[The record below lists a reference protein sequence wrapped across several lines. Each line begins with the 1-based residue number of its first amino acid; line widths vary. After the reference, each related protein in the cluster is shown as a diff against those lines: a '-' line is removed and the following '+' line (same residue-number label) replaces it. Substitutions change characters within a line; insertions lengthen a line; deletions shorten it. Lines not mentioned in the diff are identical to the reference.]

1 MDLLGQEVSP
11 DGRLVLV
18 RELLANVLVHQGGL
32 ADAAG
37 GGRTRRNKAQ
47 GKRKKEEAR
56 SKRWSWWSWRRRRRD
71 ATKRG
76 RQIGSPSLGGPRT
89 VLGPRAD
96 GGRGGP
102 SLRAVSP
109 PEREGGGRVLSSGHS
124 PAVSENDHLQ
134 QGALARS
141 RHLVLVLVR
150 SSLSVSLCLSL
161 CLCLRLSKRF
171 AGFTCCL
178 SCGCGGCR
186 NPKFQKI

>member
-134 QGALARS
+134 QGALARIG
-141 RHLVLVLVR
+141 RHLP
-150 SSLSVSLCLSL
+150 SGSLAVVLCL
-161 CLCLRLSKRF
+161 LRLPDSLLDSRAAPHSLLCSLPKRP
-171 AGFTCCL
+171 AAHSRVVVKGF
-178 SCGCGGCR
+178 
-186 NPKFQKI
+186 